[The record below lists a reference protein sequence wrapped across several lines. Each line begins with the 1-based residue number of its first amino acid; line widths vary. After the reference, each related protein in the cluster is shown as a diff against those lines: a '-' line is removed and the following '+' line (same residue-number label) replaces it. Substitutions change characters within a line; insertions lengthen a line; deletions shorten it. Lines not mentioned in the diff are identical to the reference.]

1 MKNESEL
8 VDVGQILGAHGTDGA
23 LKIKSFTDVPT
34 RFSPGNIL
42 HIQNNTHSI
51 IDSYPLRKDQLVI
64 KLTGLNSLKEV
75 EQLTG
80 HWVRSQCNLSPL
92 LNHNEFFH
100 YQLIGLLVYS
110 EIGEELGII
119 KEIIQTGSNDVY
131 LVHDGANELL
141 LPAISQVIRE
151 INLDAGR
158 MTVTLIEGLR

>member
-75 EQLTG
+75 AKLTG
-80 HWVRSQCNLSPL
+80 HWV
-92 LNHNEFFH
+92 
-100 YQLIGLLVYS
+100 
-110 EIGEELGII
+110 
-119 KEIIQTGSNDVY
+119 
-131 LVHDGANELL
+131 
-141 LPAISQVIRE
+141 
-151 INLDAGR
+151 
-158 MTVTLIEGLR
+158 M

>member
-8 VDVGQILGAHGTDGA
+8 IDVGQILGAHGTDGS
-23 LKIKSFTDVPT
+23 LRIKSFTDVAT

-42 HIQNNTHSI
+42 HIENNTHSI
-51 IDSYPLRKDQLVI
+51 INSFPLRKDQLVI
-64 KLTGLNSLKEV
+64 KLTGLSSLKEV

-80 HWVRSQCNLSPL
+80 HWVRSQCSLSPVL
-92 LNHNEFFH
+92 DHNEFFH

-110 EIGEELGII
+110 ESGEKLGVI

-131 LVHDGANELL
+131 LVDDGANEIL
-141 LPAISQVIRE
+141 LPAIAQVIRE
-151 INLDAGR
+151 IDLDEGS